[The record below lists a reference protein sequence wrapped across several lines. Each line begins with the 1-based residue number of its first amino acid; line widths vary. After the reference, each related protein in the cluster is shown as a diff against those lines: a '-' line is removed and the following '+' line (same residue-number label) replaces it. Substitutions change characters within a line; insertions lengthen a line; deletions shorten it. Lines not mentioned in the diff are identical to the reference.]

1 MFKYLYASLALFF
14 VSFVAAPQ
22 AEAARIPVVWG
33 MSDHFDP
40 MAKMTIPPEL
50 RDALPPEWSA
60 GEAPELT
67 HHSESFT
74 LFWFVGFSIADKGMA
89 VHVPNTDEYWEVT
102 DEDVALFK
110 ENKLLPADF
119 KDTGIAP
126 MSYVMGLL
134 GYILIA
140 GGMAV
145 ALYIKSKI

>member
-1 MFKYLYASLALFF
+1 MFKYLYASLALVF

-40 MAKMTIPPEL
+40 LAKMTIPAEL
-50 RDALPPEWSA
+50 RTELPPEWSA

-74 LFWFVGFSIADKGMA
+74 LFWFVGLSIADKGLA
-89 VHVPNTDEYWEVT
+89 VHVPGTNDYWEVT

-110 ENKLLPADF
+110 EVNILPADF

-126 MSYVMGLL
+126 MTYFMSLL
-134 GYILIA
+134 GYLVIL
-140 GGMAV
+140 GAV
-145 ALYIKSKI
+145 GVGLYIKSKI